1 MQIIKNLQTKCMKDK
16 WFRSSF
22 EFDTISLKQIL
33 PLTQSVVL
41 WNSWTFATQDKMIY
55 NTEKKHTKSVLY
67 KLLYISFSLFDSNEC
82 TKYFLSERVF
92 QKLFFMNEELR
103 LYTLLNKH
111 TVLEKTTVYRLTYS
125 KNKIIKYYY

>member
-1 MQIIKNLQTKCMKDK
+1 
-16 WFRSSF
+16 
-22 EFDTISLKQIL
+22 
-33 PLTQSVVL
+33 
-41 WNSWTFATQDKMIY
+41 MIY

-92 QKLFFMNEELR
+92 QKLFFMNEELW